1 MARKPHS
8 TRKSP
13 AGARIPSRTKPA
25 RGVAADLPV
34 GRSGPT
40 ACSVGPPGAPGPTDS
55 PAGARIPSRTNRPSA
70 LLDTRV
76 IYCGDCLDQL
86 RRLPDGCIDLIYIDP
101 PFNSNRNYEVFWG
114 GSSEPRPSGS
124 GMPPRFEDR
133 HASTEAYID
142 FMGMGC
148 AELADVAHMACHR
161 ILSRQREGP
170 LPLPGSEYVR

>member
-70 LLDTRV
+70 LLDTRI

-86 RRLPDGCIDLIYIDP
+86 RRLPDHCVDLIYIDP

>member
-8 TRKSP
+8 TRK
-13 AGARIPSRTKPA
+13 
-25 RGVAADLPV
+25 
-34 GRSGPT
+34 
-40 ACSVGPPGAPGPTDS
+40 S